1 MPGGA
6 RNAAS
11 FRGRWSRR
19 SCSFSLPGGG
29 PSVPAADRT
38 PVAARM
44 PASENG
50 KPCPMI
56 ILGLIL
62 LLIGVLLSIPILYTL
77 GVILLIVGVVLM
89 LVGRTG
95 TAFAGRR
102 HYW

>member
-6 RNAAS
+6 PNAAS
-11 FRGRWSRR
+11 IRGRWWRR
-19 SCSFSLPGGG
+19 ACWCSLPGGG
-29 PSVPAADRT
+29 PTVLPADRT
-38 PVAARM
+38 PGGTRM
-44 PASENG
+44 PASKNG
-50 KPCPMI
+50 KPDCMI

-89 LVGRTG
+89 LVGRSG